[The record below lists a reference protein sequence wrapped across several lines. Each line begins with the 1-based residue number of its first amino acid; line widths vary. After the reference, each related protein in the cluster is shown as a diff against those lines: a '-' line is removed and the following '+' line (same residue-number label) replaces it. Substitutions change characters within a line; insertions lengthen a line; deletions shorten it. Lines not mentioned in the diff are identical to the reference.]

1 MNRNLLLLLGGGA
14 VLLWYLDQKV
24 FPQSNQTSAAPG
36 TPAQPAAAKPAAV
49 APSSDIKAKIEAAIL
64 AGGNS
69 NTFIYGQQSP
79 DTWGWF
85 AMQALPGWTAPGP
98 EQLYPGVPDAH
109 KPVTF
114 ADWFTRVAPS
124 LPGSTGLSGFV
135 PKSPLFNQLYGG
147 WMA

>member
-14 VLLWYLDQKV
+14 VLLWYLN
-24 FPQSNQTSAAPG
+24 NQQ
-36 TPAQPAAAKPAAV
+36 QPAATPPAAATPKPAAPAQPAAV
-49 APSSDIKAKIEAAIL
+49 APSSAVRAKIEAAMI
-64 AGGNS
+64 AAGNS

-85 AMQALPGWTAPGP
+85 AMQALPGWTDPAP

-114 ADWFTRVAPS
+114 ADWFTRVTPF
-124 LPGSTGLSGFV
+124 LPGSTGLNGFV
-135 PKSPLFNQLYGG
+135 PKSPMFDRVYGG
-147 WMA
+147 WIA